1 MQPGHGNLG
10 ILLGCLIAAHGA
22 GHAISDPAMN
32 AQSNALPDAE
42 QHWQELH
49 ATPSFHA
56 ADLLKSATD
65 TLRRS
70 PVLAVGGAAIVGFAL
85 GKLLLGGRGG
95 SLSKLL
101 AASALPLASKGLHH
115 ARDFVQDHAADTR
128 RLTRK
133 QWRSGLK
140 QASHWLDSIKR

>member
-1 MQPGHGNLG
+1 MGSL
-10 ILLGCLIAAHGA
+10 
-22 GHAISDPAMN
+22 AMN
-32 AQSNALPDAE
+32 AQSTAFPDVE

-49 ATPSFHA
+49 ANPPFHA
-56 ADLLKSATD
+56 ADLLKSAGD

-70 PVLAVGGAAIVGFAL
+70 PVLAVGGAAIVGFAI
-85 GKLLLGGRGG
+85 GRLLLGGRGG

-101 AASALPLASKGLHH
+101 AASALPLASKGLHE
-115 ARDFVQDHAADTR
+115 ACDFVKDHASDTR

-140 QASHWLDSIKR
+140 QASHWLDRIKR